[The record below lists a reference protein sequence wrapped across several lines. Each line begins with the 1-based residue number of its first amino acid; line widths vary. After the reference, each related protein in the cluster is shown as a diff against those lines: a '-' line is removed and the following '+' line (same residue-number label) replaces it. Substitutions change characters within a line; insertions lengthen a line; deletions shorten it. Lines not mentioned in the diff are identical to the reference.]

1 MKPVYEKKAVSFFSS
16 YRELSVNKRELLG
29 N

>member
-1 MKPVYEKKAVSFFSS
+1 MKPVYEKRAVSFFSS
-16 YRELSVNKRELLG
+16 NRELSVNKRELLG

>member
-1 MKPVYEKKAVSFFSS
+1 MKPVYEKEAVSFFSS
-16 YRELSVNKRELLG
+16 YRELAVNKRELLG